1 MSATILIVDDEA
13 TARKFV
19 SEALADAGY
28 DAIEAGNLKEANK
41 AIDTGA
47 ADIILLDVMLPDGSG
62 LSLLDRLAMEN
73 PRPPVILITAF
84 GEVDTAVEAM
94 KKGAQDFLQKPLDL
108 ERLLQAIDRS
118 FEIVSLRRE
127 LDLLRRSSTQDTE
140 MIVGDTP
147 AMQQMMREAER
158 AAAATVSVLITGET
172 GTGKE
177 VLARTIHS
185 AGPRADKPFVPI
197 NCAALPDTMIES
209 ELFGYE
215 AGAFTGAQKRKPGL
229 IEIADGGILFLDEI
243 SSTKPEMQAKLLRM
257 LDEHRFRRVGGV
269 KEITVDVQILAASNR
284 DLPSLIE
291 EGTFREDLYYRLKVV
306 DLHIIPLRDRI
317 ADIPA
322 LAGTFIRQINLRTG
336 GIVEGITPRAIEALK
351 KHTWP
356 GNIRELRHLIE
367 RALLFCDEDQ
377 IDLAHLPPDIQALAK
392 KKKKKLLAHSLQLT
406 PSEAYIWRRK

>member
-1 MSATILIVDDEA
+1 MTATILIVDDEK
-13 TARKFV
+13 TARNFV
-19 SEALADAGY
+19 SETLADAGY
-28 DAIEAGNLKEANK
+28 ETIEAGDLKQANK
-41 AIDTGA
+41 SIDTGA

-62 LSLLDRLAMEN
+62 LSLLDRLAHEN

-108 ERLLQAIDRS
+108 ERLLQAIERS
-118 FEIVSLRRE
+118 AEIVSLRRE

-140 MIVGDTP
+140 MVIGETTE
-147 AMQQMMREAER
+147 MQQLMREAER
-158 AAAATVSVLITGET
+158 AAAASVSVLITGET

-185 AGPRADKPFVPI
+185 AGTRAEKPFVPI

-229 IEIADGGILFLDEI
+229 IEIADGGVLFLDEI
-243 SSTKPEMQAKLLRM
+243 SSTKQEMQVKLLRV

-269 KEITVDVQILAASNR
+269 KEISVDVQILAASNR
-284 DLPSLIE
+284 DLPSMVE
-291 EGTFREDLYYRLKVV
+291 EATFREDLYYRLKVV
-306 DLHIIPLRDRI
+306 DLHLAPLRERI
-317 ADIPA
+317 VDIPA

-336 GIVEGITPRAIEALK
+336 SHVEGITPRAIEALK
-351 KHTWP
+351 RHPWP
-356 GNIRELRHLIE
+356 GNIRELQNVIE
-367 RALLFCDEDQ
+367 RAMLFCDEEQ
-377 IDLAHLPPDIQALAK
+377 LDLAHLPPDIQALSK
-392 KKKKKLLAHSLQLT
+392 KKKK
-406 PSEAYIWRRK
+406 

>member
-108 ERLLQAIDRS
+108 ERLLQAINRS

-140 MIVGDTP
+140 MIVGETP

-243 SSTKPEMQAKLLRM
+243 SSTKQEMQAKLLRM

-269 KEITVDVQILAASNR
+269 KEISVDVQILAASNR

-317 ADIPA
+317 VDIPA

-336 GIVEGITPRAIEALK
+336 GIVEGITPRAIDALK

-377 IDLAHLPPDIQALAK
+377 IDLAHLPPDIQELANK
-392 KKKKKLLAHSLQLT
+392 KKKKK
-406 PSEAYIWRRK
+406 